1 MALVDIAATL
11 EENLLKPEEL
21 EDLIKD
27 DLRYRDRQLL
37 RLKDEVL
44 DLEDLDDTLSLTEF
58 TLDDFRIEL
67 LKYLEA
73 NRSLLEGAPFGLYT
87 CVPAHP
93 EIKTIAPGVIFC
105 LRQKIGGETKT
116 SGDATDQINPLKPYF
131 LVYVLA
137 DGNVRF
143 GFTHPKQILTMYR
156 ELCSGKETPN
166 EALCNLFDRQTQN
179 GTDMSHYDALLKKVI
194 ESIAVTFRKRVA
206 STLLTNRNAVIPDR
220 QDQAD
225 EATGFELVTWLVI
238 QESPCER

>member
-11 EENLLKPEEL
+11 EDNLLKPEEL

-27 DLRYRDRQLL
+27 DLRYRDHQLL

-93 EIKTIAPGVIFC
+93 EIKSIAPGVIFC
-105 LRQKIGGETKT
+105 LRQKTGGETKT
-116 SGDATDQINPLKPYF
+116 SGETPDQINPLKPYF

-156 ELCSGKETPN
+156 ELCTGKGAPN

-179 GTDMSHYDALLKKVI
+179 GINMSHYDSLLRKVI

-206 STLLTNRNAVIPDR
+206 TTLLTNRNAVIPDKR
-220 QDQAD
+220 DQAD
-225 EATGFELVTWLVI
+225 ESTDFELITWLVI
-238 QESPCER
+238 ETP

>member
-73 NRSLLEGAPFGLYT
+73 NRSLLEGAPPGHFT
-87 CVPAHP
+87 CVPEHP
-93 EIKTIAPGVIFC
+93 DT
-105 LRQKIGGETKT
+105 
-116 SGDATDQINPLKPYF
+116 Y
-131 LVYVLA
+131 
-137 DGNVRF
+137 
-143 GFTHPKQILTMYR
+143 
-156 ELCSGKETPN
+156 
-166 EALCNLFDRQTQN
+166 
-179 GTDMSHYDALLKKVI
+179 
-194 ESIAVTFRKRVA
+194 
-206 STLLTNRNAVIPDR
+206 
-220 QDQAD
+220 
-225 EATGFELVTWLVI
+225 
-238 QESPCER
+238 